1 MQELKNKDIIGLIY
15 QGQEKVLDEKIR
27 QVNQKIKE
35 QIKDINISKLLED
48 SSMPDEL
55 KKAFE
60 KIEENYSIKIAE
72 YTKEFYKQGV
82 LDGVNLMINC
92 LK

>member
-35 QIKDINISKLLED
+35 QTKDINISKLLED

>member
-60 KIEENYSIKIAE
+60 KIEKNYSIKIAE